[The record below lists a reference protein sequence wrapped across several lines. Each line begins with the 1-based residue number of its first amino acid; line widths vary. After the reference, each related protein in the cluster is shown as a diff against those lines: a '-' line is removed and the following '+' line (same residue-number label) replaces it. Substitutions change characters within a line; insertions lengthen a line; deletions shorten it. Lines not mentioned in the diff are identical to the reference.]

1 MPETGTGNG
10 PRPLILFYHGT
21 GEIGNDP
28 TIITKSSPFRYIL
41 EQGDLPCFIAAP
53 QLAPDQREFAEEFL
67 DRFLKEIMAR
77 YPVDSAR
84 VTVTGLSLGGYAVWR
99 FAGSHPEK
107 IAAFAPLSVSVP
119 RLADYIRPEA
129 AAGLKGK
136 PVWIINGV
144 KDTIFPIA
152 SARSTAAEAT
162 RAGMAVRYTEM
173 ADADHDTWTKTYSD
187 RAFFDWLLAQQLR

>member
-1 MPETGTGNG
+1 M
-10 PRPLILFYHGT
+10 
-21 GEIGNDP
+21 
-28 TIITKSSPFRYIL
+28 
-41 EQGDLPCFIAAP
+41 
-53 QLAPDQREFAEEFL
+53 

-77 YPVDSAR
+77 YPVDPAR

-129 AAGLKGK
+129 SAGLKGK
-136 PVWIINGV
+136 PAWIINGV

-152 SARSTAAEAT
+152 SARSTAAEAVCFVIIMMLLKKENKSF
-162 RAGMAVRYTEM
+162 RAMQ
-173 ADADHDTWTKTYSD
+173 
-187 RAFFDWLLAQQLR
+187 LLPFETFLLHPLIRPVSISSHLHHPTFPCL